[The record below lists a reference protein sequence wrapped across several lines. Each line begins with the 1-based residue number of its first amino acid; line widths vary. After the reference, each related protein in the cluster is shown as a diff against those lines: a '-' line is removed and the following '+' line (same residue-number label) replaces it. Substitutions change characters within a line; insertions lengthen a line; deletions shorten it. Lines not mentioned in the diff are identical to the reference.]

1 MADVPFDQTPLDQ
14 APAAS
19 TLFERQMAMYT
30 TYHRD
35 SRNKATHAVG
45 IPVIVF
51 SVVLACTLVPLV
63 TVAGLGTLTLG
74 LALSA
79 VVWALW
85 IVLNRTVGLALGL
98 LVVPSVLLSAWA
110 VARLPTGAVQELAGA
125 LFVGGWVLQL
135 LGHVYEGRKP
145 ALVDNLFQALIGPM
159 FIAMEALVAL
169 GLAPAGLHDRIE
181 RQAGQ
186 RS

>member
-1 MADVPFDQTPLDQ
+1 MNNREGPVVD
-14 APAAS
+14 

-51 SVVLACTLVPLV
+51 SVVLACSLVRLGE
-63 TVAGLGTLTLG
+63 VAGLGTVTLG

-85 IVLNRTVGLALGL
+85 IVLNRPVGLALGL
-98 LVVPSVLLSAWA
+98 LVVPSVLLSAWL
-110 VARLPTGAVQELAGA
+110 VERLSVGAVQGLAGG

-145 ALVDNLFQALIGPM
+145 ALVDNLFQAIIGPM
-159 FIAMEALVAL
+159 FVATEALVTL
-169 GLAPAGLHDRIE
+169 GWAPAGLHERIE
-181 RQAGQ
+181 RQAAL

>member
-1 MADVPFDQTPLDQ
+1 MADTV
-14 APAAS
+14 
-19 TLFERQMAMYT
+19 FERQMAMYT

-35 SRNKATHAVG
+35 RRNKATHAVG

-51 SVVLACTLVPLV
+51 SVVLACSLVRLGE
-63 TVAGLGTLTLG
+63 VAGLGTVTLG

-85 IVLNRTVGLALGL
+85 IALNRPVGLALGL
-98 LVVPSVLLSAWA
+98 LVVPSVLLSDWL
-110 VARLPTGAVQELAGA
+110 VERLSVGAVQGLAGG

-159 FIAMEALVAL
+159 FVATEALVAL
-169 GLAPAGLHDRIE
+169 RLAPAGLHERIE
-181 RQAGQ
+181 RQAAL
-186 RS
+186 R